1 MLKNLILR
9 KFLQQEKYLDQFY
22 NSIIK
27 LREVKSRRRR
37 RLTPAPAVYSDCTP
51 SVHVGVVRIDQCSP
65 GCRRG
70 SSLSL
75 ILTDTSDLVTPILR
89 CKSSDNWTS
98 VSEKYSLLSG
108 WTTAAKFRTI
118 LGAKYQ
124 MRLQIVKMIFS
135 QILITLSQCIS
146 RTKNYIFC
154 LWVVLYFKWNLLF

>member
-1 MLKNLILR
+1 M
-9 KFLQQEKYLDQFY
+9 
-22 NSIIK
+22 
-27 LREVKSRRRR
+27 KSHRRRR

-70 SSLSL
+70 SSVSL
-75 ILTDTSDLVTPILR
+75 IITDTTDLVTPILR
-89 CKSSDNWTS
+89 CKNSDNWTS

-124 MRLQIVKMIFS
+124 MRLQIVNIIIS
-135 QILITLSQCIS
+135 QILMKLVKSQSVHFQNQKIYFLS
-146 RTKNYIFC
+146 
-154 LWVVLYFKWNLLF
+154 LVLVLYFN